1 MDTIYPPGADTHS
14 YEPTQRDMINIA
26 KSDLFIYSSDDL
38 DPVAKTITQ
47 SMTND
52 DMKLADLNH
61 HTLLEED
68 HDHEDHDPS

>member
-1 MDTIYPPGADTHS
+1 
-14 YEPTQRDMINIA
+14 MINIA

-52 DMKLADLNH
+52 DMKLAVAADLNH

-68 HDHEDHDPS
+68 HMI